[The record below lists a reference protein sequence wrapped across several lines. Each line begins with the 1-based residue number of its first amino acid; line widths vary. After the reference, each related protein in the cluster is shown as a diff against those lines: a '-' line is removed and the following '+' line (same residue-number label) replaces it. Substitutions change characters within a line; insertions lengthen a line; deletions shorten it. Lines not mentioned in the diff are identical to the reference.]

1 MADYLVTDT
10 ELTSVANAIRTK
22 GGTSAN
28 LSFPTEFVSAIN
40 NIPTGGTPTLQTK
53 TKTYTPTTSQQTET
67 ITADNGYDGLNEVD
81 ITVNAMPTGE
91 VTAPAS
97 ANGTNPTMSAVSIGQ
112 IRKLRVTG
120 DVSITPSVTTA
131 GYVSSGTAG
140 NTEVSFLTNT
150 MVKSAGTI
158 KPSSSSNSISAN
170 TYLEGQI
177 NYLPVICENLTASN
191 IKDGVTVKIG
201 CATDDDS
208 VTSVTGT
215 YTGES
220 GGATLGTKSITT
232 NGTYNAED
240 DNLDGYSSVTVNVEG
255 ADISPFTKFK
265 SGTVNYS
272 SNQTSTITITSSI
285 GFVPTFFCL
294 YRRDDTS
301 TQNIVLMSC
310 AYSLASNKQL
320 RQSIM
325 RGSSATAVTSRT
337 AQNTPSG
344 SSSGALQIQS
354 DGTVKF
360 YAMGTSYILNGYYK
374 WFALA

>member
-40 NIPTGGTPTLQTK
+40 AI
-53 TKTYTPTTSQQTET
+53 
-67 ITADNGYDGLNEVD
+67 
-81 ITVNAMPTGE
+81 
-91 VTAPAS
+91 
-97 ANGTNPTMSAVSIGQ
+97 
-112 IRKLRVTG
+112 
-120 DVSITPSVTTA
+120 
-131 GYVSSGTAG
+131 
-140 NTEVSFLTNT
+140 
-150 MVKSAGTI
+150 
-158 KPSSSSNSISAN
+158 
-170 TYLEGQI
+170 
-177 NYLPVICENLTASN
+177 
-191 IKDGVTVKIG
+191 
-201 CATDDDS
+201 
-208 VTSVTGT
+208 
-215 YTGES
+215 S
-220 GGATLGTKSITT
+220 GGGGSTLGTKSITA

-240 DNLDGYSSVTVNVEG
+240 DSLDGYSSVTVNVEG

-301 TQNIVLMSC
+301 TQYIVLMSC
-310 AYSLASNKQL
+310 AYSLASTKQL

-337 AQNTPSG
+337 SQGAPSS
-344 SSSGALQIQS
+344 SSSGTLQIQS

-360 YAMGTSYILNGYYK
+360 YAVGTAYILNGYYK